1 MILPLALLM
10 APSGAKASVDP
21 ASALHAYARAR
32 LADGEGALGMAVE
45 SYREALRQD
54 PSRIE
59 IARRSYVQ
67 GLESGDRALALRS
80 AAVLDAAGMMPRDG
94 TLLLIGE
101 ALTRKDW
108 SGASALVDRMTS
120 EGNFAFLAPIIGSW
134 IALGEGRYAPPVID
148 QKDRFAALGARY
160 VDEHAA
166 LQTIMKGDVQAAVP
180 IVRRALAVRGR
191 DGGPLRIAFA
201 AQLANRGAKAE
212 ALTLLPVGDPDFA
225 LARRDIEKRRMRA
238 APLTAAQGY
247 ARLLARMAVDIAS
260 DPAGATLGLRLAR
273 MATFADPDGAEGHI
287 LAARLLTGQGHGA
300 AAAIVARQ
308 VPPQSWFAPFARAE
322 LIDALAEAGDKDGA
336 LSLARAQAAEPGAG
350 PERQVRLGRLLADQ
364 RDFDAAAAAFR
375 AAQASYADG
384 QVPWTLLLF
393 EGSAL
398 EQGKRWAEARK
409 VLEQAAAIAPNEPMV
424 LNYLGYAQIERRQ
437 NVDAALALIKKAS
450 ALKPDDP
457 SIADSLGWAQ
467 FVTGNVAAAL
477 PSLERAAV
485 GAPADATINEHLGD
499 ALWTA
504 GRRYEARYAWEAA
517 SVYAEGA
524 VAERLEAKRREG
536 LTPEYAAP

>member
-1 MILPLALLM
+1 MMLAP
-10 APSGAKASVDP
+10 AGAGASVDP
-21 ASALHAYARAR
+21 ESALHAYARAR

-45 SYREALRQD
+45 NYRNALRQD
-54 PSRIE
+54 PARIE

-80 AAVLDAAGMMPRDG
+80 AALLDGAGMMPRDG

-101 ALTRKDW
+101 ALARRDW
-108 SGASALVDRMTS
+108 GGASALVDRMTG
-120 EGNFAFLAPIIGSW
+120 EGNFAFLAPIVRSW
-134 IALGEGRYAPPVID
+134 IALGEGRYAPPVIEP
-148 QKDRFAALGARY
+148 KDRFAALGARY

-180 IVRRALAVRGR
+180 MIRRALAVRGR

-201 AQLANRGAKAE
+201 AQLAGKGAKAE
-212 ALTLLPVGDPDFA
+212 ALMLLPVGDPDFA
-225 LARRDIEKRRMRA
+225 TARSDIGKGRVPSA
-238 APLTAAQGY
+238 SITPAQGY
-247 ARLLARMAVDIAS
+247 ARLLARMAIDLAT
-260 DPAGATLGLRLAR
+260 DPAGATLGLRLVR

-287 LAARLLTGQGHGA
+287 LTARLLTGQEHGA
-300 AAAIVARQ
+300 AAAAVARN
-308 VPPQSWFAPFARAE
+308 VGPKSWFAPFARAE
-322 LIDALAEAGDKDGA
+322 LVDALAQAGDKEGA
-336 LSLARAQAAEPGAG
+336 LSLARAQAAEPGAA

-364 RDFDAAAAAFR
+364 RDFDGAAAAFR
-375 AAQASYADG
+375 TAQAGFADG
-384 QVPWTLLLF
+384 KVPWTLLLF

-409 VLEQAAAIAPNEPMV
+409 VLEQAAIIAPDEPMV

-450 ALKPDDP
+450 ALRPDDP
-457 SIADSLGWAQ
+457 TIADSLGWAQ
-467 FVTGNVAAAL
+467 FVTGDVDSAL

-517 SVYAEGA
+517 SVYAEGEIA
-524 VAERLEAKRREG
+524 ARLAAKRREG